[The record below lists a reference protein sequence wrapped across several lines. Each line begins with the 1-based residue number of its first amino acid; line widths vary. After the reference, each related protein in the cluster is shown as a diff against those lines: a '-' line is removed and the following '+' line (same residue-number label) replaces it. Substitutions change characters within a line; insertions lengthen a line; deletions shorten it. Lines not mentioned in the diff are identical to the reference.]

1 MPDAF
6 DDLSFFQAWFGW
18 DSREEDEMTKKITKG
33 AESDDIV
40 NKLHRILSPFM
51 MRRLKT
57 DVTKELPDKKEIVVY
72 VGMTDAQSQLYSMIL
87 NDMSGLSRMLTS
99 NAVTQG

>member
-57 DVTKELPDKKEIVVY
+57 DVTKEDFSKHELSELEGILKKILE
-72 VGMTDAQSQLYSMIL
+72 TKNSQGKDLCGFINKNVIRRSF
-87 NDMSGLSRMLTS
+87 S
-99 NAVTQG
+99 V